1 MQPERAGI
9 AQSRCG
15 LSEGCNQQHAQYSG
29 RGFCGGSIMLPAM
42 EFRNRTGG
50 RLNLST
56 VDTREEVST
65 AKLCHVVDVG
75 EGVWCRP
82 CQSADCAHAEQ
93 AERVLRA
100 AGLGNELTADTEQC
114 VRLPQIE
121 HITQYRAIRETIA
134 ACWFENGAR
143 LRYHEQDDGSVRRV
157 VFGPGDPQKPAETT
171 MLPTAASAKSCLVNA
186 LTEYCDYCQE
196 GNLTGLQREQP
207 ALAIVVGSTESELD
221 GCQAP

>member
-1 MQPERAGI
+1 
-9 AQSRCG
+9 
-15 LSEGCNQQHAQYSG
+15 
-29 RGFCGGSIMLPAM
+29 MLPAM

-50 RLNLST
+50 RLNLSN
-56 VDTREEVST
+56 VKTREKVST

-93 AERVLRA
+93 AEHVLRA
-100 AGLGNELTADTEQC
+100 AGLASETTTGADQY

-134 ACWFENGAR
+134 TCWFENGAR
-143 LRYHEQDDGSVRRV
+143 LRYHEQDDGSVQRV

-171 MLPTAASAKSCLVNA
+171 MLPDADSAKSCLVNA
-186 LTEYCDYCQE
+186 LTKYCDYCQDGDLE
-196 GNLTGLQREQP
+196 GLQREQP
-207 ALAIVVGSTESELD
+207 ALGTVIGDVEVEVN
-221 GCQAP
+221 GC